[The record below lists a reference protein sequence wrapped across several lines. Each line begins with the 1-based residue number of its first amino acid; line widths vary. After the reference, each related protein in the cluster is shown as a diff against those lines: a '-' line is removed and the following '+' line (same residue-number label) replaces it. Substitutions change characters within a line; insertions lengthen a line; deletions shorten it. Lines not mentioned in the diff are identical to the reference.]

1 MSDEDRPRIEESEEE
16 KQEDEQQEEAEEEPE
31 EEVEGED
38 DEDEIGTLELFRMI
52 RASETRD
59 HNGPWCTE
67 MAKIP
72 YAHISNA
79 KFREKEDLCFHI
91 HDEKKVVV
99 YKVLASQ
106 YEVSGMKRSRNK
118 KFEGE
123 TAKSNLFWFDDS
135 RYWKSKARLMNLFW
149 EVRIGLVQRGISSSY
164 IVKVGSYAG
173 MDSNRTVKPKEVFK
187 KLVEF
192 EEELKSLK
200 GKNKRKADGEG
211 TVKLKKSRQTVAKVS
226 EAKEMEPPINPMDHF
241 SKKEEEKMMKIDFSK
256 YKDMYTFGV
265 SEIFR
270 IPVTKINEALS
281 VFVYRSI
288 NRNYV
293 MDTYKKMIER
303 PGITPQVADLLP
315 YSLKKKKP
323 IKVEDYATTK
333 RISIR
338 DPRKLLDAMIEDP
351 DCVFVAI
358 SGQHSSRAQ
367 QLILQEPRISDS
379 LKEKN
384 RYMHSRGNGLL

>member
-16 KQEDEQQEEAEEEPE
+16 EQEEKQEDEQQEEQEEEAEEEA
-31 EEVEGED
+31 EGED
-38 DEDEIGTLELFRMI
+38 DEDEIRTLELFRMI
-52 RASETRD
+52 RASETKD

-67 MAKIP
+67 MAKIS
-72 YAHISNA
+72 YAHISNTN
-79 KFREKEDLCFHI
+79 FREKEDLCFHI
-91 HDEKKVVV
+91 QVENKWKPLGIAAFMEDRSNKVDQIGVFCEFWDEKKV
-99 YKVLASQ
+99 
-106 YEVSGMKRSRNK
+106 
-118 KFEGE
+118 
-123 TAKSNLFWFDDS
+123 
-135 RYWKSKARLMNLFW
+135 
-149 EVRIGLVQRGISSSY
+149 
-164 IVKVGSYAG
+164 VGSYAG
-173 MDSNRTVKPKEVFK
+173 MDSNRTVKPKEVFE
-187 KLVEF
+187 KLVKF

-256 YKDMYTFGV
+256 YKDMYPFGV

-270 IPVTKINEALS
+270 IPVTKINEAPS

-333 RISIR
+333 GISIR

-384 RYMHSRGNGLL
+384 RYKHSPFQGHGVADDGT